1 MAVETL
7 EHTKVVSLEPQVLLS
22 WTKVCRMGWEG
33 FLQRK
38 HNGLTQRMQLQ
49 LLQEFYSIKD
59 VVRHLI
65 PEEPVRVEDRAIVY
79 DPSKMEINKIY
90 PVEVQGR
97 LHLVRKTEA
106 NVVETYELEPYE

>member
-1 MAVETL
+1 ML
-7 EHTKVVSLEPQVLLS
+7 KGVLLPERVLLREPRELLT
-22 WTKVCRMGWEG
+22 WTTVCRMGWEE
-33 FLQRK
+33 FLRRR
-38 HNGLTQRMQLQ
+38 HNGLTQQMRLQ
-49 LLQEFYSIKD
+49 LLEEFSAMKK
-59 VVRHLI
+59 VMLRLF

-106 NVVETYELEPYE
+106 NVVETYELEPNE